1 MKKQTVFVHEQSR
14 DLPVVGDYDV
24 VVVGGGIAGVSAA
37 LAASRVNGTKVCLI
51 EKFCG
56 LGGLATLGLVV
67 WYLPLC
73 DGRGHQ
79 IIGGIGEELM
89 RLSVN
94 DVKDDIDE
102 LRLKKVPACWE
113 PGGNAEERTKHRF
126 VAGFNPIT
134 FIYKLERLMLKN
146 HITLLFD
153 TRFAGVIKENGAIT
167 SVLVETKA
175 GRVALKCKAVVDCSG
190 DADVCFAAEEKTVSI
205 AKNVRC
211 GWYYFI
217 NAEGKLE
224 LKLLSDPLHQIPLG
238 TDGKPLKK
246 AFSFRGDNSFDV
258 TAQILASRQ
267 LMMDDIEKTR
277 REKGGIPFPVMSPMM
292 PTHRMTRRLAAKIT
306 LKESDDHR
314 WFDDALGMT
323 GDWRKAG
330 PVFCV
335 PLRSLAATRTANLL
349 AAGRCMSTVGDTWD
363 LFRVIP
369 TCAVTGEAAGV
380 AAAFYANSQ
389 ECRSIMDLDIPA
401 MQKHIKRRHGIIDK
415 RLLSN

>member
-113 PGGNAEERTKHRF
+113 PGGNAEDRTKHSF

-306 LKESDDHR
+306 LNESDDHR